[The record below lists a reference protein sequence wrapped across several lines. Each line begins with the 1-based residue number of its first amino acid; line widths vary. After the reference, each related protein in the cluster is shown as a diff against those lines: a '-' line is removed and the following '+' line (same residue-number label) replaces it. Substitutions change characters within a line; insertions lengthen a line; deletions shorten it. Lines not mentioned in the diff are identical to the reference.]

1 MESNCFVIV
10 FSMFNWIVVMRLY
23 SVFCDQVYGKL
34 YLTKAADVK
43 KKKTFKKVHMV
54 VWISFRGQC

>member
-23 SVFCDQVYGKL
+23 SVFCDKVYGKL
-34 YLTKAADVK
+34 YLTKAAD
-43 KKKTFKKVHMV
+43 
-54 VWISFRGQC
+54 